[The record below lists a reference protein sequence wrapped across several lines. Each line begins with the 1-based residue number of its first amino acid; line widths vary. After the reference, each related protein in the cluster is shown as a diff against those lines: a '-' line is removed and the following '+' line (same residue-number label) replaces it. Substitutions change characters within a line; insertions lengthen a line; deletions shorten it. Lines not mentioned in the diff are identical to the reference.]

1 MHPFVLTQVEQQEEA
16 IVNYVGPH
24 GGALIFR
31 LESASGGAAFA
42 SGNDQLDDD
51 FFDLKLE
58 DVKVRGQPR
67 MRTKRELFV
76 LGF

>member
-1 MHPFVLTQVEQQEEA
+1 MYHFVLTQVEQQEEA

-58 DVKVRGQPR
+58 DVKVRE
-67 MRTKRELFV
+67 TAAHAH
-76 LGF
+76 